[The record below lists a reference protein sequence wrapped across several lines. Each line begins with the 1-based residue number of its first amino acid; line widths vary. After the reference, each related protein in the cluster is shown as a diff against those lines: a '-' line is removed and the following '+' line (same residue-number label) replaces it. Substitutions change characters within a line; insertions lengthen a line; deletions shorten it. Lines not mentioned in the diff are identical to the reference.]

1 MTTRRREPGPLART
15 LARLRSRAWLSR
27 ERLAELSGV
36 SVDLVQSLEQ
46 GRTANPTLNTL
57 LRLAG
62 ALGVTVGE
70 LIDDAEECSNGG
82 TASR

>member
-15 LARLRSRAWLSR
+15 LARLRCRAWLSR

-57 LRLAG
+57 LQLAG
-62 ALGVTVGE
+62 ALGVEVAE
-70 LIDDAEECSNGG
+70 LIQGVRQHREGDA
-82 TASR
+82 

>member
-15 LARLRSRAWLSR
+15 LSRFRSRAWLSR

-57 LRLAG
+57 VRLAG